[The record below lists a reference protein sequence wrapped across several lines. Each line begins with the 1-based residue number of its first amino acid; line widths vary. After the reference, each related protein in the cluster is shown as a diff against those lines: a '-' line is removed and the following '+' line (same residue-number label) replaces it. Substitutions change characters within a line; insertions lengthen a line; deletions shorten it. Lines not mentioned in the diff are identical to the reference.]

1 MCADKNER
9 NPGYL
14 WSILRHKCSR
24 CRTGDMFQVR
34 NSYNL
39 KQFMKMHDRCPAC
52 GQLMEI
58 EVGFWYGTSYISY
71 ALTVALSVA
80 TCIAWWVLIGFSL
93 EDNRFFLWMGT
104 NIVILLVAQPYLM
117 RLSRAIWLS
126 IFVKYNKNWR
136 TEKPEEPERL
146 GSKAPDLLKPEN

>member
-1 MCADKNER
+1 
-9 NPGYL
+9 
-14 WSILRHKCSR
+14 
-24 CRTGDMFQVR
+24 MFQVH

-93 EDNRFFLWMGT
+93 EDNRFFLWMGA
-104 NIVILLVAQPYLM
+104 NIIILLVAQPYLM

-146 GSKAPDLLKPEN
+146 GSKAPDIQ